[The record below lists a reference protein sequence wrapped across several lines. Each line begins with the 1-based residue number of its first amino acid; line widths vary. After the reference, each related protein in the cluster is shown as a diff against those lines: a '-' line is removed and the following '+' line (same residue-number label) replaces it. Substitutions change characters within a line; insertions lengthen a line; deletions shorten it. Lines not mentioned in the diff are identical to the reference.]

1 MSAKKNRRTNE
12 ERIAA
17 KKARAEQGATPR
29 PTKMTRAEEREV
41 NTIFSAML
49 SSFVPTR
56 LRSDR

>member
-1 MSAKKNRRTNE
+1 MTKKNRRTNE

-29 PTKMTRAEEREV
+29 PTKMTRAQEREYDALV
-41 NTIFSAML
+41 RATV
-49 SSFVPTR
+49 SSFLPER